1 MTMNEKCEKVKDIDF
16 DRLETKKM
24 EYVEVKADLEK
35 EQKLTQERIDRLNRK
50 IYNEFM
56 SINKM
61 AEMYGLN
68 QHMINPEHEDVKC
81 CPVQQR
87 ESFFTRN
94 KNAVLI
100 SSIVVLVLIL
110 ALGISPTGGWW
121 DVLQT
126 SYVELLVD
134 MFRMCAIGAIF
145 VLIYNLCKK

>member
-1 MTMNEKCEKVKDIDF
+1 MNEKCQKIKDIDF
-16 DRLETKKM
+16 DKLETKKM
-24 EYVEVKADLEK
+24 DYVEVKAELEK
-35 EQKLTQERIDRLNRK
+35 EQKLTQERVDRLNRK

-68 QHMINPEHEDVKC
+68 QHMMDMENEDVKS
-81 CPVQQR
+81 CPIQQN
-87 ESFFTRN
+87 ESFFTKN
-94 KNAVLI
+94 KNTLLI
-100 SSIVVLVLIL
+100 SSIVILVLIL

-134 MFRMCAIGAIF
+134 MFKMCAIGGIF